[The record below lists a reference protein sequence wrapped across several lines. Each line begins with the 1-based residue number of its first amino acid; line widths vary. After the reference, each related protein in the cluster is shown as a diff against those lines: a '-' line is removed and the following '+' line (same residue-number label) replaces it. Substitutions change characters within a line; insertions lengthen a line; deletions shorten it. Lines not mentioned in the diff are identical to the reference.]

1 MSQKYNNC
9 ILYKRMRSF
18 WYGIEHSLEDRDLM
32 RLGYSGGNIEKLVNR
47 IKIFNN
53 RHVKTITINGSPLKL
68 HEQESVKQFI
78 EEYRNDDLCNNF
90 YFSSRREP
98 FLILLAE
105 VLNISI
111 KVDFEGEIIYYKNT
125 NFYKKTLNYR
135 VRENN
140 LEFIEK

>member
-1 MSQKYNNC
+1 
-9 ILYKRMRSF
+9 MRSF

-32 RLGYSGGNIEKLVNR
+32 RLGYSGGNIEKLINR

-78 EEYRNDDLCNNF
+78 GDYRNDDLCNNF

>member
-1 MSQKYNNC
+1 
-9 ILYKRMRSF
+9 MRSF
-18 WYGIEHSLEDRDLM
+18 WYGIENSLEDKDLK
-32 RLGYSGGNIEKLVNR
+32 RLGYSGGNIEKLINR

-53 RHVKTITINGSPLKL
+53 RHVKTIVINGSPLTL
-68 HEQESVKQFI
+68 QEQESVKKFI
-78 EEYRNDDLCNNF
+78 GEYRNDDLCNNF

-111 KVDFEGEIIYYKNT
+111 KVDFDGEIIYYKNS

>member
-1 MSQKYNNC
+1 
-9 ILYKRMRSF
+9 MRSF

-78 EEYRNDDLCNNF
+78 EEYKNDDLCNNF

>member
-78 EEYRNDDLCNNF
+78 EEYKNDDLCNNF

>member
-1 MSQKYNNC
+1 
-9 ILYKRMRSF
+9 MRSF
-18 WYGIEHSLEDRDLM
+18 WYGIENSLEDKDLK
-32 RLGYSGGNIEKLVNR
+32 RLGYSGGNIEKLINR

-53 RHVKTITINGSPLKL
+53 RHVKTIVINGSSLTL
-68 HEQESVKQFI
+68 QEQESVKKFI
-78 EEYRNDDLCNNF
+78 GEYRNDDLCNNF

-111 KVDFEGEIIYYKNT
+111 KVDFDGEIIYYKNS